1 MKTRKMY
8 NSSANLKKMSITLAL
23 SSAMLCPVA
32 ANAAGNGNVAPSPQA
47 VQQSGVVK
55 GNIVDETGLPMIG
68 VTVIPMG
75 QTKNGTVT
83 DLDGNFTLNNVSGK
97 VTLEISYVGYKTQKV
112 QATVGTPLSL
122 KMVPESNQLDDV
134 VVIGFGTV
142 KKRDLTGSVASVK
155 SDVILQTPTTSVASA
170 MQGRISGLDINGSD
184 LRIRGNRS
192 ISGGNSPLVI
202 IDGVQGGSMSDLNP
216 NDIESI
222 DVLKDASSTAIY
234 GSQGANG
241 VIIITTKKPEA
252 GKMSVSYD
260 GYVTAAFRPDRADYR
275 SPSDYYN
282 TRRLAAQNAG
292 LWSSEADD
300 QSLFSSNEA
309 YAAYKAGAWTN
320 YEDLMQKKT
329 TWSTKHTV
337 TLSGGTEKTAARFCG
352 LCQRRQQ
359 VEEER
364 RYRPLHSACQH
375 RPQFPQVDQC
385 RSDIPACPYPFRV
398 FTIYEGKEH
407 RS

>member
-1 MKTRKMY
+1 MGKLECHSCTDP
-8 NSSANLKKMSITLAL
+8 LVEVVVDVGT
-23 SSAMLCPVA
+23 
-32 ANAAGNGNVAPSPQA
+32 
-47 VQQSGVVK
+47 QSV
-55 GNIVDETGLPMIG
+55 
-68 VTVIPMG
+68 
-75 QTKNGTVT
+75 
-83 DLDGNFTLNNVSGK
+83 
-97 VTLEISYVGYKTQKV
+97 
-112 QATVGTPLSL
+112 TVGTAALLPL
-122 KMVPESNQLDDV
+122 VAV
-134 VVIGFGTV
+134 VGIAH
-142 KKRDLTGSVASVK
+142 RETGCC
-155 SDVILQTPTTSVASA
+155 L
-170 MQGRISGLDINGSD
+170 LC
-184 LRIRGNRS
+184 S

-337 TLSGGTEKTAARFCG
+337 TLSGGTEKRIK
-352 LCQRRQQ
+352 
-359 VEEER
+359 
-364 RYRPLHSACQH
+364 PNS
-375 RPQFPQVDQC
+375 
-385 RSDIPACPYPFRV
+385 
-398 FTIYEGKEH
+398 
-407 RS
+407 